1 MKHQKAH
8 TNLAVWK
15 DSIAFVK
22 DIYILTNSFPED
34 EFSGLVSRL
43 REIVISI
50 PTNISKGFSMKLKSE
65 INVFLIKAQNAIAE
79 TDTLLLIS
87 YELGYINQK
96 DLDIFSLKTDNINAQ
111 INGLIIKFERELIEE
126 NNL

>member
-1 MKHQKAH
+1 MKHQKIH
-8 TNLAVWK
+8 KNLDVWK
-15 DSIAFVK
+15 DSIDFVK

-50 PTNISKGFSMKLKSE
+50 PTNISKGFSMRFKSE

-111 INGLIIKFERELIEE
+111 ISGLIIKFERELIEE
-126 NNL
+126 NNQ

>member
-1 MKHQKAH
+1 MKQQKAH
-8 TNLAVWK
+8 TNLAVWQ
-15 DSIAFVK
+15 DSIALVK

-50 PTNISKGFSMKLKSE
+50 PTNISKGFSMRLKSE

-87 YELGYINQK
+87 YELGYFNQK
-96 DLDIFSLKTDNINAQ
+96 DLDIFSLKTDNIEAQ
-111 INGLIIKFERELIEE
+111 INGLIKKFERELIEE
-126 NNL
+126 NNQ

>member
-1 MKHQKAH
+1 MKHQKIH
-8 TNLAVWK
+8 KNLDVWK
-15 DSIAFVK
+15 DSIDFVK

-50 PTNISKGFSMKLKSE
+50 PTNISKGFSMRLKSE

-111 INGLIIKFERELIEE
+111 ISGLIIKFDRELIEE
-126 NNL
+126 NNQ

>member
-1 MKHQKAH
+1 MKHQKIH
-8 TNLAVWK
+8 KNLDVWK

-34 EFSGLVSRL
+34 EFSGLASRL

-50 PTNISKGFSMKLKSE
+50 PTNISKGFSMRFKSE

-96 DLDIFSLKTDNINAQ
+96 DLDIFSLKTDNINSQ
-111 INGLIIKFERELIEE
+111 ISGLIIKFER
-126 NNL
+126 

>member
-1 MKHQKAH
+1 MKQQKAH

-34 EFSGLVSRL
+34 EFSGLVLRL

-96 DLDIFSLKTDNINAQ
+96 DLDIFSLKTDNIEEQ
-111 INGLIIKFERELIEE
+111 INGLIIKFERELMEE
-126 NNL
+126 NNQ

>member
-1 MKHQKAH
+1 MKQQKAH
-8 TNLAVWK
+8 TNLAVWQ
-15 DSIAFVK
+15 DSIALVK

-50 PTNISKGFSMKLKSE
+50 PTNISKGFSMRLKSE

-96 DLDIFSLKTDNINAQ
+96 DLDIFSLKTDNIEAQ
-111 INGLIIKFERELIEE
+111 INGLIKKFERELIEE
-126 NNL
+126 NNQ

>member
-1 MKHQKAH
+1 MKHQKTH

-96 DLDIFSLKTDNINAQ
+96 DLDIFSLKTDNIEAQ
-111 INGLIIKFERELIEE
+111 INGLIKKFERELIEE
-126 NNL
+126 NNQ

>member
-1 MKHQKAH
+1 MKHQKTH

-15 DSIAFVK
+15 DSISFVK

-50 PTNISKGFSMKLKSE
+50 PTNISKGFS
-65 INVFLIKAQNAIAE
+65 IKNKKRNKHFSYQ
-79 TDTLLLIS
+79 DT
-87 YELGYINQK
+87 K
-96 DLDIFSLKTDNINAQ
+96 CHC
-111 INGLIIKFERELIEE
+111 
-126 NNL
+126 

>member
-1 MKHQKAH
+1 MTKSELKRLIKIEDRIYQIAKEDLNLDFYPIEFDIIPPQKM
-8 TNLAVWK
+8 
-15 DSIAFVK
+15 F
-22 DIYILTNSFPED
+22 
-34 EFSGLVSRL
+34 
-43 REIVISI
+43 EIMSYNI
-50 PTNISKGFSMKLKSE
+50 PTNISKGFSMRLKSE
-65 INVFLIKAQNAIAE
+65 INVFLVKAQNAIAE

-126 NNL
+126 NNQ

>member
-1 MKHQKAH
+1 MKHQKIH
-8 TNLAVWK
+8 KNLDVWK

-50 PTNISKGFSMKLKSE
+50 PTNISKGFSMRFKSE

-111 INGLIIKFERELIEE
+111 ISGLIIKFERELIEE
-126 NNL
+126 NNQ

>member
-1 MKHQKAH
+1 MKHQKTQ

-15 DSIAFVK
+15 DSIALVK
-22 DIYILTNSFPED
+22 DIYILTSSFPED

-43 REIVISI
+43 REIVINI
-50 PTNISKGFSMKLKSE
+50 PTNISKGFSMRLKSE
-65 INVFLIKAQNAIAE
+65 INVFLVKAQNAIAE

-126 NNL
+126 NNQ